1 MSALVSLIRTNQV
14 VQLTCVE
21 SDIQI
26 TLTDHYLLRLKGLLL
41 LLGERDHNCVW
52 LAFRQILRFV
62 WVALLCFL
70 ISHFL

>member
-14 VQLTCVE
+14 VQMTRVE
-21 SDIQI
+21 SDIKI
-26 TLTDHYLLRLKGLLL
+26 TLTYHNLLRLKGLLL
-41 LLGERDHNCVW
+41 LLGERDYKCVW
-52 LAFRQILRFV
+52 LAFLQILRFV